1 MIRSALFSLRNRI
14 LALVFFV
21 LLPSLALV
29 LYTTSKERAREIA
42 ESRQNV
48 FHLARL
54 ASLEE
59 QRLIEDTR
67 ELLVVISGYR
77 AIREHDPVEA
87 SQDLAAL
94 IAAFPRYTNFGVAD
108 ADGMMWA
115 SALPMP
121 RPVDISDRD
130 YFQRAVL
137 NKGLGI
143 GGFQIGR
150 VTGVPGLNLGYPIL
164 SDSGDVEAVVF
175 AAMSPTSMN
184 RFEVEVAAWLPDGST
199 LTRMDDEG
207 RVLSRWPGGATDA
220 GRPAPEFTLLM
231 NARARGEDYT
241 RATDSRGRNFLNV
254 FARAPTN
261 LTAGDVF
268 VVLSIPEHEV
278 FSDARHLLL
287 SGLLG
292 LGLVALVSLTAG
304 WIGTNLFVLRPVRSL
319 LGATKR
325 LARGDLS
332 ARTGREHGRGELGE
346 LASAFDG
353 MAETLQ
359 ERQNE
364 RDRAEEALRRSEADY
379 RSLVLNSPYGIMRST
394 PEGRIHRANPALVKM
409 LGYDTEEEVL
419 GLNLLRDINVTSSG
433 DTAMLGKS
441 TEEDPRDVSLC
452 FRRKDGKEIQIRAS
466 GRWVRDESGR
476 VHYIESI
483 LEDVTE
489 RKSLEAQLV
498 QAQKM
503 EAVGR
508 LAGGVAHDF
517 NNLLGVMLGYS
528 ELLLGEMDA
537 ADPRR
542 QRVSEIKRASDRAA
556 SLTRQL
562 LAFSRRQV
570 LTPRVVD
577 LNAVVDSLDKM
588 LRRLIGEDVNLI
600 SRLGAEVGRVRIDPN
615 QIDQVLMNLVVN
627 AHDAMPEGGKII
639 LETANLDLR
648 TSQVYENMII
658 PPGSYVRLAV
668 TDTGMG
674 MDDETRAHIFEP
686 FFTTKEVG
694 KGTGLGLSMVYGI
707 VRQSGGHI
715 LSRSRPGKGT
725 TFEIYLPRVDES
737 AEAGAQAR
745 SPQDLPRGSETVL
758 LVEDEDA
765 LRDLLRE
772 FLASGGYTVL
782 EASNGSVAVQIAR
795 NFPRPIH
802 LLVTDLS
809 MPGMQGRQVAQEIMG
824 IRPEVRVLY
833 ISGYTDDAVLRDG
846 ALDEGTSFLGKPFT
860 QESLLRKVRE
870 ELDGGRAGDGTGSV
884 RKGPGRG

>member
-1 MIRSALFSLRNRI
+1 
-14 LALVFFV
+14 
-21 LLPSLALV
+21 
-29 LYTTSKERAREIA
+29 
-42 ESRQNV
+42 
-48 FHLARL
+48 
-54 ASLEE
+54 
-59 QRLIEDTR
+59 
-67 ELLVVISGYR
+67 
-77 AIREHDPVEA
+77 
-87 SQDLAAL
+87 
-94 IAAFPRYTNFGVAD
+94 
-108 ADGMMWA
+108 
-115 SALPMP
+115 
-121 RPVDISDRD
+121 
-130 YFQRAVL
+130 
-137 NKGLGI
+137 
-143 GGFQIGR
+143 
-150 VTGVPGLNLGYPIL
+150 
-164 SDSGDVEAVVF
+164 
-175 AAMSPTSMN
+175 
-184 RFEVEVAAWLPDGST
+184 
-199 LTRMDDEG
+199 
-207 RVLSRWPGGATDA
+207 
-220 GRPAPEFTLLM
+220 
-231 NARARGEDYT
+231 
-241 RATDSRGRNFLNV
+241 
-254 FARAPTN
+254 
-261 LTAGDVF
+261 
-268 VVLSIPEHEV
+268 
-278 FSDARHLLL
+278 
-287 SGLLG
+287 
-292 LGLVALVSLTAG
+292 
-304 WIGTNLFVLRPVRSL
+304 
-319 LGATKR
+319 
-325 LARGDLS
+325 
-332 ARTGREHGRGELGE
+332 
-346 LASAFDG
+346 

-433 DTAMLGKS
+433 DAAMLGKS

-627 AHDAMPEGGKII
+627 ARDAMPEGGKII

-737 AEAGAQAR
+737 AEAGAPAR

-772 FLASGGYTVL
+772 FLASGGLHGPGGL
-782 EASNGSVAVQIAR
+782 ERIGGG
-795 NFPRPIH
+795 P
-802 LLVTDLS
+802 D
-809 MPGMQGRQVAQEIMG
+809 
-824 IRPEVRVLY
+824 RPELPPPDPPPGDRREHA
-833 ISGYTDDAVLRDG
+833 GDAGPPGGPGNHGHPPRGAG
-846 ALDEGTSFLGKPFT
+846 ALHLRVHRRRGAPGRRPGRGHVVPGEAVHPGIPAAQGAGGAGWGEGGGRCAFPWRRFRERVGRGHG
-860 QESLLRKVRE
+860 QEWRKGTGVYPGTRGW
-870 ELDGGRAGDGTGSV
+870 DAGAGGRA
-884 RKGPGRG
+884 P